1 MSKNRIKIAILLS
14 VIIVIGFVSYI
25 YTQNNQ
31 SIKEQVVINYYSQPD
46 INGVVSEIISNFEK
60 LHPDIKVNLVE
71 LPPNTDDKLI
81 TIKKAFQSGEM
92 QVDVFDSDIVWPP
105 IFAASGWAEPLD
117 EHVS

>member
-60 LHPDIKVNLVE
+60 LHPDIKS
-71 LPPNTDDKLI
+71 
-81 TIKKAFQSGEM
+81 QS
-92 QVDVFDSDIVWPP
+92 S
-105 IFAASGWAEPLD
+105 
-117 EHVS
+117 